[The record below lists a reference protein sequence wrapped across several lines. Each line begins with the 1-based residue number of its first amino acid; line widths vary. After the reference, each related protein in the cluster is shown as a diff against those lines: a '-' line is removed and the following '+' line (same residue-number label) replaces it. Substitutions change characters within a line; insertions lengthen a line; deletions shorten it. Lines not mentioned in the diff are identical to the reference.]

1 MKQVQAENEAKPSKV
16 KRILGIIVNV
26 LFVCFF
32 LLCLVGLF
40 LSITAKQ
47 NSDGAMELFG
57 REMRLVVSPSMEK
70 SAATDVSGYEIKD
83 IPVNS
88 IVFIETVPDSEEDA
102 QDWYAALKVGD
113 VLTFR
118 YVYTAQETITHRIVE
133 IEANGN
139 GGYTIKLEGDNKNS
153 DTDALQQV
161 IDTSQTD
168 SPNYVI
174 GKVTGKSVVLGYLI
188 TAVQSP
194 WGLVFIVIVP
204 CLIIIVIE
212 IIRIAGV
219 FSQKKKDTLKAE
231 QKKKD
236 EEIED
241 LKRRLAKAESGN
253 AAVGG
258 TGTSAGTNIPAE
270 EKNQIGEGGAEK

>member
-1 MKQVQAENEAKPSKV
+1 MKQVQAENEAKPSKI

-26 LFVCFF
+26 LFVIFF

-57 REMRLVVSPSMEK
+57 YEMRLVVSPSMEK
-70 SAATDVSGYEIKD
+70 CDETDVSGYEIKD

-88 IVFIETVPDSEEDA
+88 LVFIETVPEDEEESR
-102 QDWYAALKVGD
+102 DWYAALKVGD

-118 YVYTAQETITHRIVE
+118 YVYTTQETITHRIVE
-133 IEANGN
+133 IEANEN
-139 GGYTIKLEGDNKNS
+139 GGYTIVLEGDNKNS
-153 DTDALQQV
+153 ETGALQQV

-174 GKVTGKSVVLGYLI
+174 GKVTGKSVALGYLI

-194 WGLVFIVIVP
+194 WGLIFIVIIP

-219 FSQKKKDTLKAE
+219 LSQKKKEAAKAE
-231 QKKKD
+231 QQKKD
-236 EEIED
+236 EEIEE
-241 LKRRLAKAESGN
+241 LKRRLAAVESVANEGSQTAAGN
-253 AAVGG
+253 V
-258 TGTSAGTNIPAE
+258 PAE
-270 EKNQIGEGGAEK
+270 GENQTGEGGAEK